1 MDLTNGQAC
10 RILANAQNRENLEI
24 NNKSRTKRNGK
35 KTSFEFK
42 IFVISQI
49 NNGQISTNFASK
61 KYDISRSTIDYW
73 RKKLSNYTSKSKAMS
88 KELEIKKLKEKL
100 QELEWIK
107 DFQQDVIVEFEKV
120 TGKELSK
127 ELLPKHLANEIQKR
141 KNKLK

>member
-1 MDLTNGQAC
+1 MDLTNGQTC
-10 RILANAQNRENLEI
+10 R
-24 NNKSRTKRNGK
+24 KRNGK

-107 DFQQDVIVEFEKV
+107 DFQQDVIVEF
-120 TGKELSK
+120 
-127 ELLPKHLANEIQKR
+127 
-141 KNKLK
+141 